1 VAQIDRG
8 NQFIYINSPI
18 SLTAGTLTFRR
29 AGQDISSFFNNHSAL
44 IHVYLQSTKA
54 VGAVPQFTNCRALQF
69 IYLNNNLLTT
79 YQTGTLKNITGVA
92 TSTGSSPS
100 LQRFYLENNA
110 LTKES
115 VKKIIN
121 EVHEIAVYFKSK
133 NINPNFVIGLYSTK
147 YNSTNKEYQNWVKT
161 EIFDQTSST
170 TNAAG
175 ESITVPDPLETKFN
189 QLGTG
194 GIYPGIII
202 QLF

>member
-1 VAQIDRG
+1 MNPFPIG
-8 NQFIYINSPI
+8 N
-18 SLTAGTLTFRR
+18 
-29 AGQDISSFFNNHSAL
+29 
-44 IHVYLQSTKA
+44 
-54 VGAVPQFTNCRALQF
+54 
-69 IYLNNNLLTT
+69 
-79 YQTGTLKNITGVA
+79 LKNA
-92 TSTGSSPS
+92 P
-100 LQRFYLENNA
+100 LN
-110 LTKES
+110 
-115 VKKIIN
+115 
-121 EVHEIAVYFKSK
+121 